1 MATALELEHVTKLYG
16 NVTALDDISLT
27 VPAQRVVG
35 LIGRNG
41 SGKTTLLHHLVGLLL
56 PTSGS
61 CVTLEKNAAALGADE
76 LSRIGV
82 VYQENRFLEWM
93 TVSQHLQYVSSFYT
107 SWDTDRQDRL
117 LAELELKTD
126 VRIATLS
133 PGDVQ
138 KMGLILAVCHHP
150 ELLLL
155 DEPVSALDPIA
166 RQRLLEFLLDLL
178 HEDACTIVIS
188 SHILRDIEQ
197 IVDWI
202 VCLDAGK
209 ITVNAALDE
218 LQGRYAE
225 WVVTSHNGDLPVRFD
240 EQFICEQGESD
251 GSQARLLVCDA
262 ADHVDSF
269 EQTYRATVASRP
281 LNLERMFPLLME
293 RER

>member
-178 HEDACTIVIS
+178 HEDALHDCHLLTHPARHRTDRRLDCVPRRRKNHRQRRSGRIAGA
-188 SHILRDIEQ
+188 LRG
-197 IVDWI
+197 VG
-202 VCLDAGK
+202 C
-209 ITVNAALDE
+209 
-218 LQGRYAE
+218 
-225 WVVTSHNGDLPVRFD
+225 HLP
-240 EQFICEQGESD
+240 QW
-251 GSQARLLVCDA
+251 RL
-262 ADHVDSF
+262 
-269 EQTYRATVASRP
+269 ASP
-281 LNLERMFPLLME
+281 F
-293 RER
+293 